1 MEDLSSEGFCRNG
14 EGSDAFSGGEGQRER
29 DECICMLFRVEV
41 GFGQGH
47 HMSLLR
53 LDVFSGCKGRAA
65 T

>member
-1 MEDLSSEGFCRNG
+1 MRVFAGMARAQMPFLEERDNEK
-14 EGSDAFSGGEGQRER
+14 R